1 MKLTYLLTLTLG
13 FGSVLTTSA
22 SVTGDKPVNPKNELV
37 TQERPY
43 SYDYAMSELARVH
56 KMVFNLDPSYD
67 YVKGIIMPEIE
78 AKRAEIA
85 PHFPSRTV
93 TGDDQELA
101 KQQFELWLTNHPAE
115 FRAYI
120 DYVDNYVATYIK

>member
-1 MKLTYLLTLTLG
+1 MKLTYLLTFALG

-22 SVTGDKPVNPKNELV
+22 
-37 TQERPY
+37 TQINDCPNFSKFDLITQDRPY

-56 KMVFNLDPSYD
+56 KAVFNLDPSYD

-101 KQQFELWLTNHPAE
+101 KQQFELWLTNHPGE

>member
-13 FGSVLTTSA
+13 FGSALTASASPANDPADPKIELTTQ
-22 SVTGDKPVNPKNELV
+22 D
-37 TQERPY
+37 RPY

-78 AKRAEIA
+78 AKRTEIA
-85 PHFPSRTV
+85 PHFPSRNV
-93 TGDDQELA
+93 TGSDQELA
-101 KQQFELWLTNHPAE
+101 KQQFELWLTNYPGE
-115 FRAYI
+115 FKAYI
-120 DYVDNYVATYIK
+120 EYVDNYVATYIK